1 MLNKKLK
8 DRINELE
15 LEIMSAR
22 NDTSES
28 YEQINHVSKL
38 LEKATKLV
46 EEKDLQIKQL
56 TADLDILKN
65 EREEIQEKCENAVD
79 KDALLKLCMMKNHD
93 LEMQI
98 NDLKGRLSDALN
110 INHSMLLSQSLSQS
124 VYNTRTALMIQQ
136 GCYPHG
142 YSIF

>member
-1 MLNKKLK
+1 LSSSRQK
-8 DRINELE
+8 
-15 LEIMSAR
+15 

-28 YEQINHVSKL
+28 YERINHVSKL
-38 LEKATKLV
+38 LEEATKLV
-46 EEKDLQIKQL
+46 EEKDRQIKQL

-98 NDLKGRLSDALN
+98 IDLKNRLSDSLGVN
-110 INHSMLLSQSLSQS
+110 SMLLINQSINNSR
-124 VYNTRTALMIQQ
+124 NALMMQQ
-136 GCYPHG
+136 CCYPHS